1 MKRGVCMR
9 ACAYAC
15 VCVCVR
21 VRMRACAGTDAFR
34 REQAL
39 ASPVRRAFG
48 GVGEAFGLFEG
59 GHDVAW
65 EEGGE
70 RCRDCARIAVEHA
83 APAHAAL
90 RKRLL
95 DEVFEG
101 RVSAWG
107 ARGRVEAYDVKVA
120 RTCIRARRHTYSH
133 TFVIAHDDQ

>member
-1 MKRGVCMR
+1 M
-9 ACAYAC
+9 
-15 VCVCVR
+15 
-21 VRMRACAGTDAFR
+21 
-34 REQAL
+34 
-39 ASPVRRAFG
+39 RRAFG

-107 ARGRVEAYDVKVA
+107 ARGRVEAYDVQVA
-120 RTCIRARRHTYSH
+120 RT
-133 TFVIAHDDQ
+133 

>member
-1 MKRGVCMR
+1 MSVHEAGRVH
-9 ACAYAC
+9 ACVYAC
-15 VCVCVR
+15 VCVCARVR
-21 VRMRACAGTDAFR
+21 VRACACAGTDAFR

-48 GVGEAFGLFEG
+48 GVGEAFGRFEG
-59 GHDVAW
+59 GHDQAW

-83 APAHAAL
+83 AHAHAAW
-90 RKRLL
+90 RERLL

-107 ARGRVEAYDVKVA
+107 ARGRVETYDVKVA
-120 RTCIRARRHTYSH
+120 RTCIHARGHTRTH
-133 TFVIAHDDQ
+133 TF